1 MLLNIVRA
9 RYNDPPEFLAV
20 SGITTQAEV
29 GTGISFGNEFGL
41 GDARLAGSLNAANR
55 PTVSFTP
62 LQNEQFTRRYL
73 SPIRP
78 DTIWLFARNG
88 RNVNRMLRLVVE
100 KVNGLS
106 NSPNDVGPETMP
118 GAFQW
123 IAQALDE
130 LARQQKVEIAY
141 EERVEPVSPAIK
153 ANAVQGADVVAALD
167 KGYQFR
173 PANKDQV
180 LLTGK
185 SRDVVLRLSP
195 QVVRSP
201 EVEEIT
207 KLLSLKP
214 GQLVYPIKPAT
225 EGQLKLMP
233 PLRDEL
239 LVSTRS
245 VEEILH
251 FVSHGVEVPLKH
263 IEKGLVGNQAGPCSA
278 SAADL
283 LRIRSSKVPRCHA
296 YLAVCYRGQ
305 WFYIE
310 DADTVSRA
318 TFELLL
324 ELYYLEIRGGGAI
337 GSPLLTLPVG
347 R

>member
-1 MLLNIVRA
+1 
-9 RYNDPPEFLAV
+9 
-20 SGITTQAEV
+20 
-29 GTGISFGNEFGL
+29 
-41 GDARLAGSLNAANR
+41 
-55 PTVSFTP
+55 
-62 LQNEQFTRRYL
+62 
-73 SPIRP
+73 
-78 DTIWLFARNG
+78 
-88 RNVNRMLRLVVE
+88 MLRLVVE

-106 NSPNDVGPETMP
+106 NSPDDLGPETMP

-123 IAQALDE
+123 IAHTLDE

-141 EERVEPVSPAIK
+141 EERIEPVSPVVK
-153 ANAVQGADVVAALD
+153 ANAVQGADVVAALE

-173 PANKDQV
+173 TADKDQV

-195 QVVRSP
+195 QAVGSP

-207 KLLSLKP
+207 KRLSLKP

-225 EGQLKLMP
+225 QGQLKPMP
-233 PLRDEL
+233 PLPDEL

-251 FVSHGVEVPLKH
+251 FLCHTVEVPLKH
-263 IEKGLVGNQAGPCSA
+263 IEKGLVGNQDGPCST

-283 LRIRSSKVPRCHA
+283 LRIRSSKVPPRHA
-296 YLAVCYRGQ
+296 YLAVCYRGH
-305 WFYIE
+305 WYYIE
-310 DADTVSRA
+310 DADPVSRA

-324 ELYYLEIRGGGAI
+324 ELYYLEIRGGGAV